1 MKKIL
6 LICCTLFLLSA
17 CTISEK
23 YQKIPSN
30 ETTTDKQQE
39 KVEQVEQKVPVI
51 KDKKI
56 SIAMIGDI
64 LLHEQLLYYQDYSP
78 SFAGVEDTLK
88 NYDFLLANQE
98 SLPIGKEFGL
108 SGYPKFASPD
118 YIVRDL
124 KEAGVDLLSVA
135 NNHTLDRGEAGVLA
149 ALKNIKSYGLPYVG
163 AYKSAKDREK
173 MRIIDVKGIKV
184 GTLSYTYGTN
194 DNETPSGKDYLVNR
208 IDLDTIQKDIKKMR
222 PNSDVIIVNMHW
234 GTEYQ
239 STPNKKQKQ
248 MAKVISEAGAD
259 IIFGH
264 HPHVLQPY
272 EKITAKDGHETHV
285 FYSLGNFFS
294 AMQDPSTYVGGIGS
308 LNVVKNAE
316 GAIRITSPRFTPT
329 AIMNKDGFYSVEL
342 LKDVE
347 KQAVRSVDWVKETVG
362 VDSKK

>member
-1 MKKIL
+1 MKNIL
-6 LICCTLFLLSA
+6 LICFTLFLLSA

-23 YQKIPSN
+23 YQQIPSN
-30 ETTTDKQQE
+30 ETTTDIKPE
-39 KVEQVEQKVPVI
+39 KVEQAAPII

-64 LLHEQLLYYQDYSP
+64 LLHTQLLYYPDYSP
-78 SFAGVEDTLK
+78 SFAAVEDTLK
-88 NYDFLLANQE
+88 SYDFLLANQE
-98 SLPIGKEFGL
+98 SLPVGKEFGL

-135 NNHTLDRGEAGVLA
+135 NNHTLDRGEEGVLA

-194 DNETPSGKDYLVNR
+194 DNETPAGKDYLVNR
-208 IDLDTIQKDIKKMR
+208 INLETIQKDIKKMR
-222 PNSDVIIVNMHW
+222 PISDVIIVNMHW
-234 GTEYQ
+234 GIEYQ

-272 EKITAKDGHETHV
+272 EKITAKNGHETHV
-285 FYSLGNFFS
+285 FYSLGNFF
-294 AMQDPSTYVGGIGS
+294 AAQQDPATYVSGIAS
-308 LNVVKNAE
+308 LSVVKNAE
-316 GAIRITSPRFTPT
+316 GAIRVVSPRFSPT
-329 AIMNKDGFYSVEL
+329 AIMIKDGFYYVEH
-342 LKDVE
+342 LKNVE
-347 KQAVRSVDWVKETVG
+347 NRAFRSTDWVKETVG
-362 VDSKK
+362 LDD